1 MAPTS
6 VAENMPGL
14 ADTKNEL
21 VPATFVNLVFFLLV
35 IGLVFARKLR
45 AEPKF
50 LLVVLGT

>member
-35 IGLVFARKLR
+35 IGLVFFKKV
-45 AEPKF
+45 ES
-50 LLVVLGT
+50 